1 LLKKLRA
8 HGINGHLLN
17 WIESWLTGREQRVRQ
32 RSLQQPPLLFNFIND
47 LDLAAQLVTLLK
59 KSADDTKLGQIIRN
73 HKDTLNLQ
81 AKLNSLMDLEA
92 KWGMA
97 FNGFYIKKRKVM
109 HMGRQNQDSII

>member
-1 LLKKLRA
+1 M
-8 HGINGHLLN
+8 
-17 WIESWLTGREQRVRQ
+17 ESWLTGREQRVLVDVEGR
-32 RSLQQPPLLFNFIND
+32 RCTPKYDKGACWDHPFCLFSSMI
-47 LDLAAQLVTLLK
+47 LYLAALLVTLLK